1 MASDSPPRTQTELPR
16 LFGTPW
22 TKGTGEGTSDCTIE
36 FTRSSAHPGGTTPLD
51 ISVGYSVSYT
61 ATDGATGDLNPV
73 TTTSTTTI
81 PIAETQT
88 TNN

>member
-1 MASDSPPRTQTELPR
+1 
-16 LFGTPW
+16 
-22 TKGTGEGTSDCTIE
+22 
-36 FTRSSAHPGGTTPLD
+36 
-51 ISVGYSVSYT
+51 VGYSVSYT